1 MTDRELSFPA
11 PDENDADI
19 AERVSAMYRATPEP
33 DPALAEQ
40 CALAVRNQAMRAK
53 TARGWSFPAK
63 QWWWGAAA
71 AAAVVVVIAKPWR
84 PEISHVADS
93 TMANAVASAAT
104 ASGVITTLGG
114 DQVRFDLTLPAGA
127 QQVAIVGDFN
137 GWDAKATP
145 MARREA
151 DGSWSARVPLTP
163 GRHVYAFVV
172 DGTRWIIDP
181 LAPQAPDDGF
191 GPTNAVVIEGA
202 RK

>member
-1 MTDRELSFPA
+1 MTDRDLKFP
-11 PDENDADI
+11 PSDENDADI
-19 AERVSAMYRATPEP
+19 AERVAAMYRATPDPEP
-33 DPALAEQ
+33 TLADR
-40 CALAVRNQAMRAK
+40 CALFVRNAASRPA
-53 TARGWSFPAK
+53 ARGLRLPAR

-84 PEISHVADS
+84 PDISQVADS

-104 ASGVITTLGG
+104 ASGVITSLA
-114 DQVRFDLTLPAGA
+114 DNLVRFDLRLPTDA

-145 MARREA
+145 MAQREA
-151 DGSWSARVPLTP
+151 DGSWSARVPLGP

>member
-1 MTDRELSFPA
+1 MTDRELPFPS

-19 AERVSAMYRATPEP
+19 AERVAAMYRATPEP
-33 DPALAEQ
+33 DPALAER
-40 CALAVRNQAMRAK
+40 CALYVRSTAK
-53 TARGWSFPAK
+53 RPATGRGWGMPAK

-71 AAAVVVVIAKPWR
+71 AAAVVMVIAKPWR
-84 PEISHVADS
+84 PEIVRVADS
-93 TMANAVASAAT
+93 TVADAVASAAT
-104 ASGVITTLGG
+104 ASGVITTLA
-114 DQVRFDLTLPAGA
+114 DHDVRFDLTLPKGA
-127 QQVAIVGDFN
+127 KQVAIVGDFN

-151 DGSWSARVPLTP
+151 DGSWSARIPLAP